1 MSDASWGSP
10 NGSLMTPK
18 RSGGTLMLE
27 LQGVNYNVGGWELQL
42 VKGCDILKIAELL
55 LVHSIFVVVTGTE
68 LFGSC
73 VVPCKGYS
81 DF

>member
-1 MSDASWGSP
+1 MSDASWGLP

-27 LQGVNYNVGGWELQL
+27 LEGVSSNVEAWIINL

-55 LVHSIFVVVTGTE
+55 LVHSIIVVVTGTK
-68 LFGSC
+68 LFRSC
-73 VVPCKGYS
+73 LVPYKGYS